1 MQNVAQNTTQNDA
14 GPPCQGEAGRVAPV
28 IDRNRC
34 EAKAGCVQVCP
45 FGVFEIRTLEPS
57 DRATLSFVGKI
68 KAWAHGNRQAYV
80 IRPDN
85 CHACGLCVE
94 ACPEEAIRLVPHTP
108 A

>member
-1 MQNVAQNTTQNDA
+1 MTGVPMTQRKAEPLCD
-14 GPPCQGEAGRVAPV
+14 GEAGQMVPV

-45 FGVFEIRTLEPS
+45 FGVFEIRNLEPS
-57 DRATLSFVGKI
+57 DRATLSLRGKL

-80 IRPDN
+80 VQPDN
-85 CHACGLCVE
+85 CHACSLCID
-94 ACPEEAIRLVPHTP
+94 ACPDDAIRVIQRL